1 MINENLT
8 LQDFKA
14 LRQSDQDAFG
24 KGTIRIET
32 LPKDMHLFK
41 LTAGTAAASKYGITP
56 WWSPVKPFKEDYEGA
71 QGRYEQAKLNGID
84 MSAMVRFM
92 SAVCIDWNDLD
103 NYVQVKLNDQ
113 CKVFWGTFAPQ
124 KTFSKKPATIDEMM
138 AANLKEFTVNRGAEL
153 PPDLGVLEAW
163 QFYVPNLKETDIT
176 RDQVIPA
183 HDMVALAQHF
193 GCLPPK
199 R

>member
-56 WWSPVKPFKEDYEGA
+56 
-71 QGRYEQAKLNGID
+71 
-84 MSAMVRFM
+84 
-92 SAVCIDWNDLD
+92 
-103 NYVQVKLNDQ
+103 
-113 CKVFWGTFAPQ
+113 
-124 KTFSKKPATIDEMM
+124 
-138 AANLKEFTVNRGAEL
+138 
-153 PPDLGVLEAW
+153 
-163 QFYVPNLKETDIT
+163 
-176 RDQVIPA
+176 
-183 HDMVALAQHF
+183 
-193 GCLPPK
+193 
-199 R
+199 